1 MGKAAMLQRGTEPL
15 VTIASSA
22 RRVAFLLP
30 DMRGGGAERLTI
42 DLMAG
47 MLARG
52 HAVDLVLQRT
62 TGEFLALVPQGVRL
76 VGLDAPRIRQAFNPL
91 RQYLRTERPD
101 SLIAAM
107 WPLTVAA
114 ILANR
119 LAGSPSRVI
128 VSDHGALLS
137 QYGDSRRTLI
147 ALRASIR
154 LTYSLADA
162 RVGVSQ
168 GLAEDLSRLAGLPAD
183 QVAAI
188 YNPVPMPLR
197 SDRAANDLWQGRPGK
212 RVLSIGNLKRQKNH
226 ALLLSAFDRLAAS
239 REAVLAI
246 VGTGPLEDELRAEAG
261 RRGLAD
267 RVLFPGFT
275 PTPGDWYAGADLFV
289 LSSDYEGFG
298 NVLVEAMH
306 YGLPVVSTDCPFGP
320 SEILGAGSHGALVAK
335 GDADAL
341 AAAMALALEAP
352 RRDDRQ
358 RARAVEFSVERAV
371 AGYAALVEQA

>member
-1 MGKAAMLQRGTEPL
+1 MGEAEAPRAAAGIRMSKTR
-15 VTIASSA
+15 SA

-30 DMRGGGAERLTI
+30 DMRSGGAERLTI

-62 TGEFLALVPQGVRL
+62 TGEFLKLVPEGVRL
-76 VGLDAPRIRQAFNPL
+76 IGLDAPRIRQAFNPL
-91 RQYLRTERPD
+91 RRYLRAERPD

-107 WPLTVAA
+107 WPLTVMA

-119 LAGSPSRVI
+119 FSGSLSRVI

-137 QYGDSRRTLI
+137 QYGDRRRTLM
-147 ALRASIR
+147 ALRATIR
-154 LTYSLADA
+154 LTYRFAHA
-162 RVGVSQ
+162 RVGVSR
-168 GLAEDLSRLAGLPAD
+168 GLAQDLARLGGLPAD

-188 YNPVPMPLR
+188 YNPVPLPLR
-197 SDRAANDLWQGRPGK
+197 SDQPVDDLWQGRPGK
-212 RVLSIGNLKRQKNH
+212 RILTIGSLKRQKNH
-226 ALLLSAFDRLAAS
+226 AMLLAAFDRLAAS

-246 VGTGPLEDELRAEAG
+246 VGTGPLEAELRAEAA

-320 SEILGAGSHGALVAK
+320 SEILDHGNYGALITK
-335 GDADAL
+335 GDDAAL

-358 RARAVEFSVERAV
+358 RTRAGEFSVERAV
-371 AGYAALVEQA
+371 SGYAALVEQG